1 MRIMEQQIE
10 AQADF
15 SPPST
20 RHIERAQRE
29 RFRAGRL
36 AGKIEGFHAG
46 ELNAKRG
53 VLLRLAARAGVAL
66 DTADHARVLACTDRV
81 SLDRWIDNV
90 VGAKTAADV
99 LS

>member
-1 MRIMEQQIE
+1 MEQQIE
-10 AQADF
+10 SKTGF
-15 SPPST
+15 SPPSQ

-36 AGKIEGFHAG
+36 DGKIEGFRAG
-46 ELNAKRG
+46 ELNAKRD
-53 VLLRLAARAGVAL
+53 VLFRLAARAGVTLSA
-66 DTADHARVLACTDRV
+66 DDHARVLACTDRA

-90 VGAKTAADV
+90 VGAKSAADL

>member
-1 MRIMEQQIE
+1 MA
-10 AQADF
+10 AQHA
-15 SPPST
+15 
-20 RHIERAQRE
+20 ERAERE

-46 ELNAKRG
+46 QLHAKRA
-53 VLLRLAARAGVAL
+53 VLLRLAARAGLTLAE
-66 DTADHARVLACTDRV
+66 ADHARVLACTDRV

-90 VGAKTAADV
+90 VEAKSAADL

>member
-1 MRIMEQQIE
+1 MEQQIE
-10 AQADF
+10 AQAGF
-15 SPPST
+15 TPPST

-36 AGKIEGFHAG
+36 AGKIEGFRAG
-46 ELNAKRG
+46 ELNAKRD
-53 VLLRLAARAGVAL
+53 VLFRLAARAGVTL
-66 DTADHARVLACTDRV
+66 TEADRARVLACTDRA